1 VVRDISWAVDVLFLN
16 AREVEEL
23 IDVRT
28 LLDELEVGFGQLSD
42 GFVSAPARNEI
53 SMPGEA
59 FLLGMPGHRSGGDMA
74 VKIVT
79 VFEQNLQGALGLPS
93 HLAVIC
99 VFDAETG
106 ACRAFIDGTYITAI
120 RTSAS
125 AAVSARLLA
134 REDARVLT
142 ILGAGVQGTHHLKTF
157 PLVRDFDEIRIG
169 SLRLED
175 AQRLAALHPRA
186 HAVDEFEAAVRDSDI
201 VALSSHAGEPIIQ
214 PDWIQPGTHVSSVGY
229 KPPRGELPR
238 GLLERGSLFVETRLA
253 FEPIPIGC
261 AELDGLDPASAT
273 ELGEVVAGK
282 RSGRARRDEITIYKA
297 MGHVI
302 EDMVAADIAV
312 RAARRDGVGQML
324 RM

>member
-1 VVRDISWAVDVLFLN
+1 MRA
-16 AREVEEL
+16 
-23 IDVRT
+23 

-59 FLLGMPGHRSGGDMA
+59 FLLGMPGHRSGSDMT

-79 VFEQNLQGALGLPS
+79 VFEQNLQGAMGLPS

-134 REDARVLT
+134 REDARALT
-142 ILGAGVQGTHHLKTF
+142 ILGAGVQGTHHLMTF
-157 PLVRDFDEIRIG
+157 PLVCDFDEIRIG
-169 SLRLED
+169 SLRLKD
-175 AQRLAALHPRA
+175 AERLAALHPRA
-186 HAVDEFEAAVRDSDI
+186 HAVDDFEAAVRDSDI

-253 FEPIPIGC
+253 FEPTPVGC

-273 ELGEVVAGK
+273 ELGEVVARK
-282 RSGRARRDEITIYKA
+282 RSGRVSRDEITIYKA

-302 EDMVAADIAV
+302 EDMVAADIAI
-312 RAARRDGVGQML
+312 RAARRDGVGQTL

>member
-1 VVRDISWAVDVLFLN
+1 MFLN

-23 IDVRT
+23 IDVRA

-59 FLLGMPGHRSGGDMA
+59 YLLGMPGHRSGSDMT

-79 VFEQNLQGALGLPS
+79 VFEQNLQGAMGLPS

-134 REDARVLT
+134 REDARALT
-142 ILGAGVQGTHHLKTF
+142 ILGAGVQGTHHLMTF
-157 PLVRDFDEIRIG
+157 PLVCDFDEIRIG

-175 AQRLAALHPRA
+175 AERLAALHPRA
-186 HAVDEFEAAVRDSDI
+186 HAVDDFEAAVRDSDI

-253 FEPIPIGC
+253 FEPTPVGC

-273 ELGEVVAGK
+273 ELGEVVARK
-282 RSGRARRDEITIYKA
+282 RSGRVSRDEITIYKA

-302 EDMVAADIAV
+302 EDMVAADIAI
-312 RAARRDGVGQML
+312 RAARRDGVGQTL